1 MISPQFAL
9 GYWDDPLDWATAPR
23 LLGLYGHSP
32 PILGLYGH
40 SPPILGHWP
49 LDFLVDK
56 VVAPGPNSL
65 TAAGI

>member
-23 LLGLYGHSP
+23 L
-32 PILGLYGH
+32 LGLYGH